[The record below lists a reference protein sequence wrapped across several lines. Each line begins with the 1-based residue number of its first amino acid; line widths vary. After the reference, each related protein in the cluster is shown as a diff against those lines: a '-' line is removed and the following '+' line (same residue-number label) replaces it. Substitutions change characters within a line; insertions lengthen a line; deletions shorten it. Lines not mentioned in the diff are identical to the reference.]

1 MVLPIGK
8 LDSKILK
15 TEVID
20 KIKFHRD
27 DVKTRAGIGRDC
39 SCVDFGGL
47 DLVVSSDPVTADVAD
62 IGRLA
67 VSVTT
72 NDIASEGV
80 EPAYIMMTCLLPE
93 GTTLDQLRDMMAQ
106 AAEAAAE
113 AGIEII
119 GGHTEVTRAVTTP
132 VISSTAFG
140 KRKPEQA
147 MKPETI
153 EEGDVF
159 ILTKTAGLEGTGIIA
174 SDYEDRAKAF
184 LEPGELEHA
193 KAMLDQVSVIEEGVL
208 GGKLGVKEMH
218 DVTEGGV
225 LGAVWELCDETGLGA
240 EIVEDDIPVDAV
252 TLKLMKGVGVDWRRL
267 ISSGCMLVAADP
279 DTGDDF
285 IDEAGELG
293 IPAAVIGTF
302 TAKGSPVTLLKPS
315 GKTEVIEPPEADELY
330 KVVGR

>member
-67 VSVTT
+67 VTT

-113 AGIEII
+113 AGIEIMRRSHK
-119 GGHTEVTRAVTTP
+119 GYSCRDHAGH
-132 VISSTAFG
+132 
-140 KRKPEQA
+140 
-147 MKPETI
+147 
-153 EEGDVF
+153 
-159 ILTKTAGLEGTGIIA
+159 
-174 SDYEDRAKAF
+174 
-184 LEPGELEHA
+184 
-193 KAMLDQVSVIEEGVL
+193 
-208 GGKLGVKEMH
+208 
-218 DVTEGGV
+218 
-225 LGAVWELCDETGLGA
+225 
-240 EIVEDDIPVDAV
+240 
-252 TLKLMKGVGVDWRRL
+252 
-267 ISSGCMLVAADP
+267 
-279 DTGDDF
+279 
-285 IDEAGELG
+285 
-293 IPAAVIGTF
+293 
-302 TAKGSPVTLLKPS
+302 
-315 GKTEVIEPPEADELY
+315 
-330 KVVGR
+330 